1 MLKSDVIKQEN
12 TVVLNI
18 KVSKGI
24 EYLYFQAGKDTLYIG
39 PKGKPEK
46 AREENVI
53 RALEHVS
60 ERLDH
65 YAESYDEL
73 LPFLTPKTRSRYVE
87 KEITKLNGRITKYGG
102 HRSAR
107 SKK

>member
-1 MLKSDVIKQEN
+1 MLKRDVIKQEN
-12 TVVLNI
+12 TVVLNL

-46 AREENVI
+46 AKEENVI

-73 LPFLTPKTRSRYVE
+73 LPLLTPETRSQYAE
-87 KEITKLNGRITKYGG
+87 KEVTKLNDRITKCGR

>member
-1 MLKSDVIKQEN
+1 MLKRDVIKQEN
-12 TVVLNI
+12 IMVLNT

-39 PKGKPEK
+39 PKDKPEK
-46 AREENVI
+46 AKEENVI
-53 RALEHVS
+53 RALEHVR

-73 LPFLTPKTRSRYVE
+73 LPLLAPKTRSQYAE
-87 KEITKLNGRITKYGG
+87 KEISKLNDRIAKCSK

-107 SKK
+107 SKR

>member
-1 MLKSDVIKQEN
+1 MLKRDVIKQEN
-12 TVVLNI
+12 IMVLNT
-18 KVSKGI
+18 KVTKGI

-39 PKGKPEK
+39 PKDKPWK
-46 AREENVI
+46 AKEENVV
-53 RALEHVS
+53 RALAHVR

-73 LPFLTPKTRSRYVE
+73 LPLLTPETRSQYVD
-87 KEITKLNGRITKYGG
+87 KEITKLNDRITKWRRHYD
-102 HRSAR
+102 R